1 MNIQTIINMIQEGIA
16 FQKRDVGQDYYK
28 HNIKNRSIHHFS
40 TRIKGDLVDVMF
52 ELERD
57 EYYVEFAVNESME
70 LAGNKGTS
78 FAMQVMSYVA
88 TCIKHI
94 SDNSNVSKFY
104 FLSDAAHEQK
114 YDKLMPILS
123 NKFNFLVEKQPVP
136 SNMRHKRKRAD
147 KNQQVPQMT
156 AMYILNVHK

>member
-1 MNIQTIINMIQEGIA
+1 MNIQTIVAMLQEGIA
-16 FQKRDVGQDYYK
+16 FQKRDVGQDYRK

-52 ELERD
+52 ELEQD

-70 LAGNKGTS
+70 LVGNKGTS

-88 TCIKHI
+88 TCVKHI
-94 SDNSNVSKFY
+94 CDGSNIGKFY
-104 FLSDAAHEQK
+104 FLSDAEHEEK

-123 NKFNFLVEKQPVP
+123 NQNIPE
-136 SNMRHKRKRAD
+136 
-147 KNQQVPQMT
+147 MT
-156 AMYILNVHK
+156 AMYIMNVYK